1 MSDSDYEETTLSAH
15 TLAALQE
22 FLFEQEEQER
32 KLRDAHHLQD
42 ESKDVT
48 ITENWELSQFW
59 YDDKTAEILAKEAI
73 YAAGS
78 NGRIACISAP
88 TAYRKIKELK
98 PETCDVICLEF
109 DERFK
114 VFGKDFVFYDYKE
127 PLKLA
132 PELREQFDVVIADP
146 PFLSEECLTK
156 MALSMKYLSKKNLIL
171 CTGAIMED
179 LAQKLLKLK
188 TCKVQPRHAN
198 GLQNK
203 LLFYTNYSTKYLDV
217 TET

>member
-1 MSDSDYEETTLSAH
+1 MP
-15 TLAALQE
+15 
-22 FLFEQEEQER
+22 
-32 KLRDAHHLQD
+32 
-42 ESKDVT
+42 
-48 ITENWELSQFW
+48 
-59 YDDKTAEILAKEAI
+59 
-73 YAAGS
+73 
-78 NGRIACISAP
+78 RIACISAP

-171 CTGAIMED
+171 CTGED
-179 LAQKLLKLK
+179 
-188 TCKVQPRHAN
+188 N
-198 GLQNK
+198 FF
-203 LLFYTNYSTKYLDV
+203 LFC
-217 TET
+217 